1 MIRHG
6 TAPFL
11 ECSTRGER
19 RLSAFNARPSM
30 LNGRSIEEAY
40 QCSKVLPDGSRPMHW
55 REGKGKRATN
65 ANELALLYALWWRDA
80 QRHPHL
86 LADLADW
93 TDQSITQ
100 VRSNRPKNF
109 YSSPQEQHP

>member
-1 MIRHG
+1 MQIINLLQ
-6 TAPFL
+6 A
-11 ECSTRGER
+11 
-19 RLSAFNARPSM
+19 
-30 LNGRSIEEAY
+30 
-40 QCSKVLPDGSRPMHW
+40 
-55 REGKGKRATN
+55 
-65 ANELALLYALWWRDA
+65 LYALWWRDA

-109 YSSPQEQHP
+109 YPSPQEQHP